1 MIVLKVEDM
10 KSQDAINKVIKS
22 QLKTVQRLYTCEDQ
36 LEGARES
43 LKKCEH
49 KWKGR

>member
-1 MIVLKVEDM
+1 M

-22 QLKTVQRLYTCEDQ
+22 QLKTVQRLYTFEDQ
-36 LEGARES
+36 LKGAWEF